1 MKIIYRTIDGIEF
14 NNESD
19 AIWHE
24 EEVLGKNVKM
34 YDPYGKRV
42 LDPNDAVAVFLCSG
56 VAADYF
62 IEICHAAD
70 TNANGINPG
79 DEGPFVWDSIPAS
92 YIFIESEAIRAIH
105 GATADALAA
114 GYAD

>member
-14 NNESD
+14 DNQSD

-24 EEVLGKNVKM
+24 KNVLDKNVKM
-34 YDPYGKRV
+34 YTPDGKRAT
-42 LDPNDAVAVFLCSG
+42 DPNDAVAIFLCSG

-79 DEGPFVWDSIPAS
+79 DQGLFVWDSIPAS

-105 GATADALAA
+105 GATADAIAA

>member
-14 NNESD
+14 DNQSD

-34 YDPYGKRV
+34 YSPEGERTTEPSY
-42 LDPNDAVAVFLCSG
+42 AVAVFLCSD

-70 TNANGINPG
+70 ISANGINPG
-79 DEGPFVWDSIPAS
+79 DEGLFVWDSIAAS
-92 YIFIESEAIRAIH
+92 YVFIESEAIRAIH
-105 GATADALAA
+105 KAAADAITA
-114 GYAD
+114 GYVD

>member
-1 MKIIYRTIDGIEF
+1 MKIIYRTIDGMEF
-14 NNESD
+14 DNQSD

-24 EEVLGKNVKM
+24 KNVLDKNVKM
-34 YDPYGKRV
+34 YAHDGKRAI
-42 LDPNDAVAVFLCSG
+42 DPNDAVAVFLCSG

-79 DEGPFVWDSIPAS
+79 DQGLFVWDSIPAS
-92 YIFIESEAIRAIH
+92 YVFIESEAIRAIH
-105 GATADALAA
+105 GATADAIAA